1 MKKEISNLIR
11 SITIKSKNKA
21 DLNLGDTGLS
31 SKQARMIGY
40 IYWHQEEGVI
50 QNDLAKEFGKT
61 KASITSML
69 QGLEKKGYIERVVS
83 EENEREK
90 KIYVLDKGIA
100 LVEKFKTVFEETEY
114 EMYKGFSEEELERL
128 KTLLEKMNNNL

>member
-50 QNDLAKEFGKT
+50 QNDLAKAFGKT

-90 KIYVLDKGIA
+90 KIYVLDKGVA

-114 EMYKGFSEEELERL
+114 EMYKGFSEEELESL